1 MEYSFFWTVIPFIIG
16 VLAIFIYSQIAARK
30 ELKLREK
37 GYKPTEYQY
46 KLPREYTKK
55 QKKFTLLIALF
66 LLFTASLAFY
76 LLLNK
81 QLLLANFVII
91 LGIVVWRILIRI
103 GNSIK

>member
-55 QKKFTLLIALF
+55 QKKNLHYL
-66 LLFTASLAFY
+66 SLYSYY
-76 LLLNK
+76 LQPL
-81 QLLLANFVII
+81 
-91 LGIVVWRILIRI
+91 
-103 GNSIK
+103 

>member
-55 QKKFTLLIALF
+55 QKKIYITYRF
-66 LLFTASLAFY
+66 
-76 LLLNK
+76 
-81 QLLLANFVII
+81 
-91 LGIVVWRILIRI
+91 ILII
-103 GNSIK
+103 YSLFSFLSFAE